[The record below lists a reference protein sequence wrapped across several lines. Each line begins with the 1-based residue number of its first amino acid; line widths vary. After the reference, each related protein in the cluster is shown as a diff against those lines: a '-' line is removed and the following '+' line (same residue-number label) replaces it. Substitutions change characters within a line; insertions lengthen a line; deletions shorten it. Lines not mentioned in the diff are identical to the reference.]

1 MVELPEHQSVSYAPD
16 LFRLDGRV
24 VLITGGA
31 GLLGQR
37 YCEALLQAGARVVIG
52 DLDGARAE
60 ALAAELSRSDRSTVD
75 RVAASAAARAPNI
88 GRATAADKP
97 AAAIGASAAE
107 ARAEGA
113 KATEADAEG
122 RDGLNNQLNTTNV
135 LGLRLD
141 VTHAESVQAAVAAA
155 AERFGRLDILVNNAA
170 LTVRGGSERLSPA
183 DYFAPF
189 EDYKLEVWDQAVR
202 TNLTGMLL
210 CAQAAGRQML
220 AQQPPGGVIVNIAS
234 TYGVVAPDQ
243 RLYDGVRSPYADT
256 SFNTPV
262 SYAVTKT
269 AVLGLTRYLATYW
282 GSKNIRVNAL
292 TPHGVFDNHDE
303 SFVRNFVYRSPLG
316 RMARNDEY
324 RGALLFLVSDASSYM
339 TGANLIVDGGWTAW

>member
-1 MVELPEHQSVSYAPD
+1 MTAVLSVPFPE

-24 VLITGGA
+24 ALVTGGA
-31 GLLGQR
+31 GLLGRR

-52 DLDGARAE
+52 DLDGVRAE
-60 ALAAELSRSDRSTVD
+60 ALAAELSGTQ
-75 RVAASAAARAPNI
+75 A
-88 GRATAADKP
+88 
-97 AAAIGASAAE
+97 
-107 ARAEGA
+107 
-113 KATEADAEG
+113 
-122 RDGLNNQLNTTNV
+122 
-135 LGLRLD
+135 LGLRQD
-141 VTHAESVQAAVAAA
+141 VTDETSVRDTVDVAV
-155 AERFGRLDILVNNAA
+155 ERFGRLDILVNNAA

-189 EDYKLEVWDQAVR
+189 EDYKREVWDQALAV
-202 TNLTGMLL
+202 NLTGMLL

-220 AQQPPGGVIVNIAS
+220 RQAPPGGVIVNISS

-243 RLYDGVRSPYADT
+243 RLYAGVTSPYADA

-282 GSKNIRVNAL
+282 GRKNIRVNAL
-292 TPHGVFDNHDE
+292 TPHGVFDNHDDA
-303 SFVRNFVYRSPLG
+303 FVQNFVYRSPLG

-339 TGANLIVDGGWTAW
+339 TGANLIVDGGWTTW

>member
-1 MVELPEHQSVSYAPD
+1 MAEHTRQAAEVSFAPD

-24 VLITGGA
+24 AMVTGGA
-31 GLLGQR
+31 GLLGRR
-37 YCEALLQAGARVVIG
+37 YCEALLQAGARVIVG
-52 DLDGARAE
+52 DL
-60 ALAAELSRSDRSTVD
+60 
-75 RVAASAAARAPNI
+75 N
-88 GRATAADKP
+88 
-97 AAAIGASAAE
+97 
-107 ARAEGA
+107 
-113 KATEADAEG
+113 
-122 RDGLNNQLNTTNV
+122 
-135 LGLRLD
+135 
-141 VTHAESVQAAVAAA
+141 AAA
-155 AERFGRLDILVNNAA
+155 ATALASELGEGAIGLTVDVTDPDSVQMTVNQGATQFGRLDILVNNAA
-170 LTVRGGSERLSPA
+170 LTVRGGSEHLAAA

-189 EDYKLEVWDQAVR
+189 EEYRLDVWNQALSV
-202 TNLTGMLL
+202 NLTSMLL

-220 AQQPPGGVIVNIAS
+220 KQSPSGGVIVNIAS
-234 TYGVVAPDQ
+234 TYGVVAPDP
-243 RLYDGVRSPYADT
+243 RLYEGVKSPYADT
-256 SFNTPV
+256 GFNTPV

-303 SFVRNFVYRSPLG
+303 TFVRNFVYRSPMG

>member
-1 MVELPEHQSVSYAPD
+1 MALV
-16 LFRLDGRV
+16 
-24 VLITGGA
+24 TGGA
-31 GLLGQR
+31 GLLGR
-37 YCEALLQAGARVVIG
+37 RHCEALLQAGARVVIG
-52 DLDGARAE
+52 DLDGSRAE
-60 ALAAELSRSDRSTVD
+60 ALAEELD
-75 RVAASAAARAPNI
+75 SACA
-88 GRATAADKP
+88 
-97 AAAIGASAAE
+97 
-107 ARAEGA
+107 
-113 KATEADAEG
+113 
-122 RDGLNNQLNTTNV
+122 

-141 VTHAESVQAAVAAA
+141 VTDEASIAHAMGRLT
-155 AERFGRLDILVNNAA
+155 ERWQRLDILVNNAA

-189 EDYKLEVWDQAVR
+189 EDYKREVWQQALDV
-202 TNLTGMLL
+202 NLTGMLL

-220 AQQPPGGVIVNIAS
+220 RQQPSGGVMVNVAS

-243 RLYDGVRSPYADT
+243 RLYEGVRSPYAET
-256 SFNTPV
+256 AFNTPV

-282 GSKNIRVNAL
+282 GKENIRVNAL

-303 SFVRNFVYRSPLG
+303 AFVRNFAYRSPLG

>member
-1 MVELPEHQSVSYAPD
+1 MPEGAEQEHAVVSHAPD

-24 VLITGGA
+24 ALVTGGA
-31 GLLGQR
+31 GLLGRR
-37 YCEALLQAGARVVIG
+37 YCEALLQAGARVLIG
-52 DLDGARAE
+52 DLDGARAR
-60 ALAAELSRSDRSTVD
+60 ALADELAPIGTVH
-75 RVAASAAARAPNI
+75 SA
-88 GRATAADKP
+88 T
-97 AAAIGASAAE
+97 
-107 ARAEGA
+107 
-113 KATEADAEG
+113 
-122 RDGLNNQLNTTNV
+122 
-135 LGLRLD
+135 LD
-141 VTHAESVQAAVAAA
+141 VTNATSVQSAVAEAVEA
-155 AERFGRLDILVNNAA
+155 FGRLDILVNNAA

-189 EDYKLEVWDQAVR
+189 EDYKLDVWQQALQ

-220 AQQPPGGVIVNIAS
+220 AQQPSGGVIVNISS

-243 RLYDGVRSPYADT
+243 RLYEGVRSPYADT
-256 SFNTPV
+256 GFNTPV

-292 TPHGVFDNHDE
+292 TPHGVYDNHDE
-303 SFVRNFVYRSPLG
+303 SFVRNFVYRSPMG

>member
-1 MVELPEHQSVSYAPD
+1 MVDQPGPVSD

-24 VLITGGA
+24 ALVTGGA
-31 GLLGQR
+31 GLLGRR
-37 YCEALLQAGARVVIG
+37 YCEALLEAGARVVIG
-52 DLDGARAE
+52 DLDGVRAE
-60 ALAAELSRSDRSTVD
+60 ALARQLSESHALGLKLDVTDQASVRDAVSATVD
-75 RVAASAAARAPNI
+75 RF
-88 GRATAADKP
+88 
-97 AAAIGASAAE
+97 GAVH
-107 ARAEGA
+107 
-113 KATEADAEG
+113 T
-122 RDGLNNQLNTTNV
+122 
-135 LGLRLD
+135 
-141 VTHAESVQAAVAAA
+141 
-155 AERFGRLDILVNNAA
+155 LVNNAA

-189 EDYKLEVWDQAVR
+189 EDYRRDVWDQAINV
-202 TNLTGMLL
+202 NLTGMLL

-220 AQQPPGGVIVNIAS
+220 AQDPPGGVIVNISS

-243 RLYDGVRSPYADT
+243 RLYEGVKSPYAEAG
-256 SFNTPV
+256 FNTPV

-282 GSKNIRVNAL
+282 GRKNIRVNAL
-292 TPHGVFDNHDE
+292 TPHGVYDNHDD

-324 RGALLFLVSDASSYM
+324 RGALLYLVSDASSYM

>member
-1 MVELPEHQSVSYAPD
+1 MAEQSGTIGD
-16 LFRLDGRV
+16 LFRVDGRV

-31 GLLGQR
+31 GLLGRR

-52 DLDGARAE
+52 DLDGARAQ
-60 ALAAELSRSDRSTVD
+60 ALASELSRTH
-75 RVAASAAARAPNI
+75 
-88 GRATAADKP
+88 T
-97 AAAIGASAAE
+97 
-107 ARAEGA
+107 
-113 KATEADAEG
+113 
-122 RDGLNNQLNTTNV
+122 
-135 LGLRLD
+135 LGVKLD
-141 VTHAESVQAAVAAA
+141 VTDDASVRDTVNAAV
-155 AERFGRLDILVNNAA
+155 ERFGRLDTLVNNAA

-189 EDYKLEVWDQAVR
+189 EDYKREVWDQAIGV
-202 TNLTGMLL
+202 NLTGMVL

-220 AQQPPGGVIVNIAS
+220 EQDPPGGVIVNISS

-243 RLYDGVRSPYADT
+243 RLYEGVKSPYAEV

-282 GSKNIRVNAL
+282 GRKNIRVNAL
-292 TPHGVFDNHDE
+292 TPHGVFDNHDDA
-303 SFVRNFVYRSPLG
+303 FVQNFAYRSPLG

-324 RGALLFLVSDASSYM
+324 RGALLYLVSDASSYM

>member
-1 MVELPEHQSVSYAPD
+1 MAEQPASALNPVPFPD

-24 VLITGGA
+24 ALVTGGA
-31 GLLGQR
+31 GLLGRR

-52 DLDGARAE
+52 DVDGAGAE
-60 ALAAELSRSDRSTVD
+60 ALAAELD
-75 RVAASAAARAPNI
+75 
-88 GRATAADKP
+88 
-97 AAAIGASAAE
+97 
-107 ARAEGA
+107 
-113 KATEADAEG
+113 TE
-122 RDGLNNQLNTTNV
+122 RT
-135 LGLRLD
+135 LGLKLD
-141 VTHAESVQAAVAAA
+141 VTNEASVNDATQRAVQ
-155 AERFGRLDILVNNAA
+155 RFKRLDILVNNAA

-189 EDYKLEVWDQAVR
+189 ESYKREVWQRAVDV
-202 TNLTGMLL
+202 NLTGMLL

-220 AQQPPGGVIVNIAS
+220 HQDPPGGVML

-243 RLYDGVRSPYADT
+243 RVYDGVRSPYADAT
-256 SFNTPV
+256 FNTPV

-282 GSKNIRVNAL
+282 GKNNIRVNAL
-292 TPHGVFDNHDE
+292 TPHGVYDNHDDA
-303 SFVRNFVYRSPLG
+303 FVRNFVYRSPLG

>member
-1 MVELPEHQSVSYAPD
+1 MAEQLRLPSLSYAPD

-24 VLITGGA
+24 ALITGGA

-37 YCEALLQAGARVVIG
+37 YCEALVQAGANVVVG
-52 DLDGARAE
+52 DLDAARAE
-60 ALAAELSRSDRSTVD
+60 ALAVELNL
-75 RVAASAAARAPNI
+75 AAAAAGPRPKTTPNSSP
-88 GRATAADKP
+88 AADS
-97 AAAIGASAAE
+97 SALGSTS
-107 ARAEGA
+107 RA
-113 KATEADAEG
+113 
-122 RDGLNNQLNTTNV
+122 
-135 LGLRLD
+135 LGVGLD
-141 VTHAESVQAAVAAA
+141 VTNPASVHHTVGAAVEA
-155 AERFGRLDILVNNAA
+155 FGRLDILVNNAA
-170 LTVRGGSERLSPA
+170 LTVRGGSEGLSPT
-183 DYFAPF
+183 DYFALF
-189 EDYKLEVWDQAVR
+189 EDYKLEVWDQALR

-220 AQQPPGGVIVNIAS
+220 TQERPGGVVVNISS

-243 RLYDGVRSPYADT
+243 RLYDGVKSPYADT

-282 GSKNIRVNAL
+282 GSRNIRVNAL
-292 TPHGVFDNHDE
+292 TPHGVFDNHDAA
-303 SFVRNFVYRSPLG
+303 FVRNFVFRSPLG

>member
-1 MVELPEHQSVSYAPD
+1 MHENMADQPRPARVSHAPD

-24 VLITGGA
+24 ALVTGGA
-31 GLLGQR
+31 GLLGR
-37 YCEALLQAGARVVIG
+37 GYCKALLQAGARVVIG

-60 ALAAELSRSDRSTVD
+60 ALASEL
-75 RVAASAAARAPNI
+75 
-88 GRATAADKP
+88 GRERTLAH
-97 AAAIGASAAE
+97 E
-107 ARAEGA
+107 
-113 KATEADAEG
+113 
-122 RDGLNNQLNTTNV
+122 
-135 LGLRLD
+135 LD
-141 VTHAESVQAAVAAA
+141 VTDKGSTDQTVKAAV
-155 AERFGRLDILVNNAA
+155 ERFGTLDILVNNAA
-170 LTVRGGSERLSPA
+170 LTVRGGSERLAPA

-189 EDYKLEVWDQAVR
+189 EDYKREVWDQALSV
-202 TNLTGMLL
+202 NLTGMLL

-220 AQQPPGGVIVNIAS
+220 SQDPPGGVMVNIAS

-243 RLYDGVRSPYADT
+243 RLYAGVQSPYADT
-256 SFNTPV
+256 GFNTPV

-303 SFVRNFVYRSPLG
+303 AFVRNFVYRSPLG

>member
-1 MVELPEHQSVSYAPD
+1 MAEQPGSALNPVPFPD

-24 VLITGGA
+24 ALVTGGA
-31 GLLGQR
+31 GLLGRR

-52 DLDGARAE
+52 DVDGAGAE
-60 ALAAELSRSDRSTVD
+60 ALAAELD
-75 RVAASAAARAPNI
+75 
-88 GRATAADKP
+88 
-97 AAAIGASAAE
+97 
-107 ARAEGA
+107 
-113 KATEADAEG
+113 TE
-122 RDGLNNQLNTTNV
+122 RT
-135 LGLRLD
+135 LGLKLD
-141 VTHAESVQAAVAAA
+141 VTNEASVNDATQRAVQ
-155 AERFGRLDILVNNAA
+155 RFKRLDILVNNAA
-170 LTVRGGSERLSPA
+170 LTVRGGSEQLSPA

-189 EDYKLEVWDQAVR
+189 ESYKREVWQRAVDV
-202 TNLTGMLL
+202 NLTGMLL

-220 AQQPPGGVIVNIAS
+220 LQDPPGGVMVNISS

-243 RLYDGVRSPYADT
+243 RVYDGVRSPYADAT
-256 SFNTPV
+256 FNTPV

-282 GSKNIRVNAL
+282 GKNNIRVNAL
-292 TPHGVFDNHDE
+292 TPHGVYDNHDDA
-303 SFVRNFVYRSPLG
+303 FVRNFVYRSPLG

>member
-1 MVELPEHQSVSYAPD
+1 MSHAPD

-24 VLITGGA
+24 ALVTGGA
-31 GLLGQR
+31 GLLGR
-37 YCEALLQAGARVVIG
+37 GYCEALVQAGAHVVIG
-52 DLDGARAE
+52 DVDAERAHR
-60 ALAAELSRSDRSTVD
+60 LAAELNATSADTQ
-75 RVAASAAARAPNI
+75 AAPTSAPGAPVTQTPARDGGLGQAPAPARA
-88 GRATAADKP
+88 
-97 AAAIGASAAE
+97 
-107 ARAEGA
+107 
-113 KATEADAEG
+113 
-122 RDGLNNQLNTTNV
+122 
-135 LGLRLD
+135 LGVGLD
-141 VTHAESVQAAVAAA
+141 VTDPASVAQTVGAASRA
-155 AERFGRLDILVNNAA
+155 FGRLDILVNNAA
-170 LTVRGGSERLSPA
+170 LTVRGGSERLEPA

-189 EDYKLEVWDQAVR
+189 EDYKLDVWEQALR

-220 AQQPPGGVIVNIAS
+220 AQEPSGGVLVNISS
-234 TYGVVAPDQ
+234 TYGVVGPDQ
-243 RLYDGVRSPYADT
+243 RLYEGVRSPYAQT
-256 SFNTPV
+256 GFNTPV

-282 GSKNIRVNAL
+282 GSKHIRVNAL

-303 SFVRNFVYRSPLG
+303 AFVRNFVYRSPLG

>member
-1 MVELPEHQSVSYAPD
+1 
-16 LFRLDGRV
+16 
-24 VLITGGA
+24 
-31 GLLGQR
+31 
-37 YCEALLQAGARVVIG
+37 VIG
-52 DLDGARAE
+52 TQLDV
-60 ALAAELSRSDRSTVD
+60 SDETSVAQTVD
-75 RVAASAAARAPNI
+75 R
-88 GRATAADKP
+88 
-97 AAAIGASAAE
+97 
-107 ARAEGA
+107 
-113 KATEADAEG
+113 
-122 RDGLNNQLNTTNV
+122 
-135 LGLRLD
+135 
-141 VTHAESVQAAVAAA
+141 AV
-155 AERFGRLDILVNNAA
+155 ELFGRLDILVNNAA
-170 LTVRGGSERLSPA
+170 LTVRGGSERLAPA

-189 EDYKLEVWDQAVR
+189 EDYKREVWDKALAV
-202 TNLTGMLL
+202 NLTGMLL

-220 AQQPPGGVIVNIAS
+220 RQDPPGGVMVNIAS

-243 RLYDGVRSPYADT
+243 RVYEGVTSPYADT
-256 SFNTPV
+256 PFNTPV

-303 SFVRNFVYRSPLG
+303 AFVRNFAYRSPLG

>member
-1 MVELPEHQSVSYAPD
+1 MHESMADQPRPAGVSHAPD

-24 VLITGGA
+24 VLVTGGA
-31 GLLGQR
+31 GLLGR
-37 YCEALLQAGARVVIG
+37 GYCEALLQAGARVVIG
-52 DLDGARAE
+52 DLDGARAQ
-60 ALAAELSRSDRSTVD
+60 ALAAELGCERTL
-75 RVAASAAARAPNI
+75 AQ
-88 GRATAADKP
+88 K
-97 AAAIGASAAE
+97 
-107 ARAEGA
+107 
-113 KATEADAEG
+113 
-122 RDGLNNQLNTTNV
+122 
-135 LGLRLD
+135 LD
-141 VTHAESVQAAVAAA
+141 VTSEDSVGQAVNAAV
-155 AERFGRLDILVNNAA
+155 ERFGTLDVLVNNAA
-170 LTVRGGSERLSPA
+170 LTVRGGSERLAPA

-189 EDYKLEVWDQAVR
+189 EDYKREVWDLAVSV
-202 TNLTGMLL
+202 NLTGMLL

-220 AQQPPGGVIVNIAS
+220 SQNPPGGVMVNVAS

-243 RLYDGVRSPYADT
+243 RVYEGVRSPYTDT
-256 SFNTPV
+256 GFNTPV

-303 SFVRNFVYRSPLG
+303 AFVRNFVYRSPLG

>member
-1 MVELPEHQSVSYAPD
+1 MHESMADQPRPAGVSHAPD

-24 VLITGGA
+24 ALVTGGA
-31 GLLGQR
+31 GLLGR
-37 YCEALLQAGARVVIG
+37 GYCEALLQAGARVVVG
-52 DLDGARAE
+52 DVNGIRAE
-60 ALAAELSRSDRSTVD
+60 ALATEL
-75 RVAASAAARAPNI
+75 
-88 GRATAADKP
+88 GR
-97 AAAIGASAAE
+97 E
-107 ARAEGA
+107 
-113 KATEADAEG
+113 KA
-122 RDGLNNQLNTTNV
+122 
-135 LGLRLD
+135 LGQALD
-141 VTHAESVQAAVAAA
+141 VTDKNSIAQTVNAAV
-155 AERFGRLDILVNNAA
+155 ERFGTLDVLVNNAA
-170 LTVRGGSERLSPA
+170 LTVRGGSESLAPA

-189 EDYKLEVWDQAVR
+189 EDYKREVWDLAVSV
-202 TNLTGMLL
+202 NLTGMLL

-220 AQQPPGGVIVNIAS
+220 SQNPPGGVMVNVAS

-243 RLYDGVRSPYADT
+243 RLYEGVRSPYAD
-256 SFNTPV
+256 SGFNTPV

-303 SFVRNFVYRSPLG
+303 AFVRNFVYRSPLG

>member
-1 MVELPEHQSVSYAPD
+1 VSYAPD

-24 VLITGGA
+24 ALVTGGA
-31 GLLGQR
+31 GLLGR
-37 YCEALLQAGARVVIG
+37 PYCEALLQAGARVVIG
-52 DLDGARAE
+52 DLDGQRAE
-60 ALAAELSRSDRSTVD
+60 ALAAEFDREKALGLQLDVTEPSSVND
-75 RVAASAAARAPNI
+75 GI
-88 GRATAADKP
+88 
-97 AAAIGASAAE
+97 
-107 ARAEGA
+107 A
-113 KATEADAEG
+113 KAT
-122 RDGLNNQLNTTNV
+122 Q
-135 LGLRLD
+135 
-141 VTHAESVQAAVAAA
+141 
-155 AERFGRLDILVNNAA
+155 RFDRLDILVNNAA
-170 LTVRGGSERLSPA
+170 LTVRAGSERLTPA

-189 EDYKLEVWDQAVR
+189 EDYKLEVWDQALR

-220 AQQPPGGVIVNIAS
+220 KQHPPGGVMVNVSS

-243 RLYDGVRSPYADT
+243 RLYDGVKSPYADT
-256 SFNTPV
+256 AFNTPV

-282 GSKNIRVNAL
+282 GGKQIRVNAL
-292 TPHGVFDNHDE
+292 TPHGVFDNHDD
-303 SFVRNFVYRSPLG
+303 SFVRNFVYRSPMG

>member
-1 MVELPEHQSVSYAPD
+1 VAEQPGLTITPTRFPD
-16 LFRLDGRV
+16 LFRLDGKV
-24 VLITGGA
+24 ALVTGGA

-52 DLDGARAE
+52 DLDEARAT
-60 ALAAELSRSDRSTVD
+60 ALAARLSTDH
-75 RVAASAAARAPNI
+75 A
-88 GRATAADKP
+88 
-97 AAAIGASAAE
+97 
-107 ARAEGA
+107 
-113 KATEADAEG
+113 
-122 RDGLNNQLNTTNV
+122 
-135 LGLRLD
+135 LGLRQD
-141 VTHAESVQAAVAAA
+141 VSDETSVRDVVERAVA
-155 AERFGRLDILVNNAA
+155 RFGRLDILVNNAA

-189 EDYKLEVWDQAVR
+189 EDYKRDVWDQAVAV
-202 TNLTGMLL
+202 NLTGMVL

-220 AQQPPGGVIVNIAS
+220 RQAPPGGVMVNISS

-243 RLYDGVRSPYADT
+243 RLYEGVTSPYAET
-256 SFNTPV
+256 GFNTPV

-282 GSKNIRVNAL
+282 GRKNIRVNAL
-292 TPHGVFDNHDE
+292 TPHGVYDDHDE
-303 SFVRNFVYRSPLG
+303 SFVRNFIYRSPLG

>member
-1 MVELPEHQSVSYAPD
+1 MALV
-16 LFRLDGRV
+16 
-24 VLITGGA
+24 TGGA
-31 GLLGQR
+31 GLLGR
-37 YCEALLQAGARVVIG
+37 RHCEALLQARARVVIG
-52 DLDGARAE
+52 DLDGSRAE
-60 ALAAELSRSDRSTVD
+60 ALAEELD
-75 RVAASAAARAPNI
+75 SACA
-88 GRATAADKP
+88 
-97 AAAIGASAAE
+97 
-107 ARAEGA
+107 
-113 KATEADAEG
+113 
-122 RDGLNNQLNTTNV
+122 

-141 VTHAESVQAAVAAA
+141 VTDEASIAHAMGRLT
-155 AERFGRLDILVNNAA
+155 ERWQRLDILVNNAA

-189 EDYKLEVWDQAVR
+189 EDYKREVWQQALDV
-202 TNLTGMLL
+202 NLTGMLL

-220 AQQPPGGVIVNIAS
+220 RQQPSGGVMVNVAS

-243 RLYDGVRSPYADT
+243 RLYEGVRSPYAEAA
-256 SFNTPV
+256 FNTPV

-282 GSKNIRVNAL
+282 GKENIRVNAL

-303 SFVRNFVYRSPLG
+303 AFVRNFAYRSPLG

>member
-1 MVELPEHQSVSYAPD
+1 MIEQPRQLSTSDLAAN
-16 LFRLDGRV
+16 LFRLEGRV
-24 VLITGGA
+24 ALVTGGA
-31 GLLGQR
+31 GLLGRR
-37 YCEALLQAGARVVIG
+37 YCEALLQMGAHVVIG

-60 ALAAELSRSDRSTVD
+60 ALAAELSALKMSDMLEEAQSSKGEPAPSSSEQPKGAVD
-75 RVAASAAARAPNI
+75 RA
-88 GRATAADKP
+88 
-97 AAAIGASAAE
+97 
-107 ARAEGA
+107 
-113 KATEADAEG
+113 
-122 RDGLNNQLNTTNV
+122 
-135 LGLRLD
+135 LGVRLD
-141 VTHAESVQAAVAAA
+141 VAHPDSVNACVQAAVDA
-155 AERFGRLDILVNNAA
+155 FGRLDILVNNAA
-170 LTVRGGSERLSPA
+170 LTVRGGSEALSPA

-189 EDYKLEVWDQAVR
+189 EDYRLDIWNAALQ

-210 CAQAAGRQML
+210 CAQAAGKQML
-220 AQQPPGGVIVNIAS
+220 RQAPPGGVVVNISS
-234 TYGVVAPDQ
+234 TYGVVAPDP
-243 RLYDGVRSPYADT
+243 RLYDGVKSPYADT
-256 SFNTPV
+256 GFNTPV

-303 SFVRNFVYRSPLG
+303 TFVRNFVYRSPMG